1 MITLPDDDDDRAEIR
16 YVDTDD
22 LPADLPKDDTVARE
36 PGDIYDSRAQ
46 VTQVARDV
54 AAYLLHRRCI
64 YKDKAYLGPVT
75 VDVACANQRRILV
88 SMITQPWSVDGRSC
102 RITMDMPVSALW
114 ADAFSV
120 TLNVGYGLGGIL
132 VHDADAV
139 SAIDTLSKGGA
150 SKQQLL
156 HAVNHCEGLPDH
168 VAALRDHPLPTVG

>member
-1 MITLPDDDDDRAEIR
+1 
-16 YVDTDD
+16 
-22 LPADLPKDDTVARE
+22 
-36 PGDIYDSRAQ
+36 
-46 VTQVARDV
+46 
-54 AAYLLHRRCI
+54 
-64 YKDKAYLGPVT
+64 
-75 VDVACANQRRILV
+75 VACANQRRILV
-88 SMITQPWSVDGRSC
+88 SMITQPWSVDGPSC

>member
-1 MITLPDDDDDRAEIR
+1 MMTLPDDEDERAEVR
-16 YVDTDD
+16 YGDIDD
-22 LPADLPKDDTVARE
+22 LPTDLPQDSTTA
-36 PGDIYDSRAQ
+36 GDAADFSGSHA
-46 VTQVARDV
+46 QVARSV
-54 AAYLLHRRCI
+54 AAYLPHRRCI

-102 RITMDMPVSALW
+102 RITMDMPARAIW

-120 TLNVGYGLGGIL
+120 MLDIGYGIGGVL
-132 VHDADAV
+132 VHDPDAV
-139 SAIDTLSKGGA
+139 QAFDALHEGGA

-156 HAVNHCEGLPDH
+156 RAVNHCEGLPDH